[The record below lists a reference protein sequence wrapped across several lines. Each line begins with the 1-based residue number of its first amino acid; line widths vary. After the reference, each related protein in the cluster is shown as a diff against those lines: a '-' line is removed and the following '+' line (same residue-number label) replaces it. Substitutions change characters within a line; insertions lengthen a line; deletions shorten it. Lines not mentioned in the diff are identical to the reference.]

1 MPAPSATSSDPP
13 ASRRPGLRLLAGL
26 VLWLGSAI
34 GGWAEAGWPEP
45 GGPTLDGPTLDGR
58 YVYVISRNGDPIG
71 QQSIEV
77 HRDGQ
82 LLTARTETRI
92 AVKFLGMTL
101 YSMNQQIA
109 ETYSGRD
116 LVRLESETDDGGE
129 IRKVDLTRDGK
140 MLKGSFNGAPREFF
154 CDCMAST
161 MWHAESV
168 ARPAIV
174 EASRART
181 RQVTVADLGPESLTL
196 PAGTVEA
203 RHLVVTG
210 ELEREVWFD
219 KDGMLVASLQ
229 KGRDGSL
236 IRQELLQRP

>member
-1 MPAPSATSSDPP
+1 MVLLGMAVG
-13 ASRRPGLRLLAGL
+13 GLA
-26 VLWLGSAI
+26 V
-34 GGWAEAGWPEP
+34 GGIAKAGWPDS
-45 GGPTLDGPTLDGR
+45 GGPALDGR
-58 YVYVISRNGDPIG
+58 YIYVISRNGNPIG

-77 HRDGQ
+77 HRDGPV
-82 LLTARTETRI
+82 LTASTETRI

-101 YSMNQQIA
+101 YRMNQHIA

-116 LVRLESETDDGGE
+116 LVRLQSETDDDGE
-129 IRKVDLTRDGK
+129 IRTVDLTREGK
-140 MLKGSFNGAPREFF
+140 ILKGTFNGAPREFF

-174 EASRART
+174 EASRARS
-181 RQVTVADLGPESLTL
+181 RQVQVADLGPESLSL
-196 PAGTVEA
+196 PVGAVEA
-203 RHLVVTG
+203 HHLVVTG
-210 ELEREVWFD
+210 DLEREVWFD